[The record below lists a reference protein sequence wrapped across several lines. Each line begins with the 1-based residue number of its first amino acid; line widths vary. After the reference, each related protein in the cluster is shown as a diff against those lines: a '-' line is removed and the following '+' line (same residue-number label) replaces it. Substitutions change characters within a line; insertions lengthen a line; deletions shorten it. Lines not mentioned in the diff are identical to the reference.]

1 MLEIH
6 AAHGYLLHEFL
17 SPISNRRDD
26 DYGGS
31 LENRMRLLL
40 RIAERLR
47 GVMPADLPLFVRISA
62 TDWVEGGWD
71 IEQSVVLAGRLRDL
85 GVDLIDVSSGGMVP
99 RARIPVGR
107 DIRCRSRGA
116 SGKRPGFARAP
127 WG

>member
-1 MLEIH
+1 MSGGVKVLEIH

-47 GVMPADLPLFVRISA
+47 GVMPRTS
-62 TDWVEGGWD
+62 
-71 IEQSVVLAGRLRDL
+71 R
-85 GVDLIDVSSGGMVP
+85 SS
-99 RARIPVGR
+99 
-107 DIRCRSRGA
+107 
-116 SGKRPGFARAP
+116 
-127 WG
+127 